1 MSEEQEREGPRVAVM
16 IAAAAL
22 IVALIILIF
31 FGVGYLFGRVFL

>member
-1 MSEEQEREGPRVAVM
+1 VNDEETEGPRVWVM

-31 FGVGYLFGRVFL
+31 FGVGYLFGRLFL

>member
-1 MSEEQEREGPRVAVM
+1 VNEEENEGPRVWVM

-31 FGVGYLFGRVFL
+31 FGVGYVFGRLFL

>member
-1 MSEEQEREGPRVAVM
+1 VNEEENQGPRVGVM

-31 FGVGYLFGRVFL
+31 FGVGYAFGRLFL

>member
-1 MSEEQEREGPRVAVM
+1 MNEEENEGPRVWVM

-31 FGVGYLFGRVFL
+31 FGVGYLFGRLFL

>member
-1 MSEEQEREGPRVAVM
+1 VSEEQENEGPRVAVM

-31 FGVGYLFGRVFL
+31 FGVGYLFGRLFL

>member
-1 MSEEQEREGPRVAVM
+1 VSEEQESEGPRVAVM

-31 FGVGYLFGRVFL
+31 FGVGYLFGRLFL

>member
-1 MSEEQEREGPRVAVM
+1 VSEEQSGEGPRVAVM

-31 FGVGYLFGRVFL
+31 FGVGYLFGRLFL